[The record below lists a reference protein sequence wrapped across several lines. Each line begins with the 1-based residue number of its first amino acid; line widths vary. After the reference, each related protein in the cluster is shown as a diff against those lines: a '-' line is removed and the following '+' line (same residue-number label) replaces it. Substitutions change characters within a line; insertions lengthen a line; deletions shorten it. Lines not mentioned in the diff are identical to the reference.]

1 MLKFYSYHG
10 VPGWSDFY
18 VQFEEIFA
26 ELPSNA
32 DILELGCGF
41 GRGTWTML
49 EFMRPSMSL
58 YVLDFFEMTT
68 YILWDDFLKS
78 GSELTLT
85 DEEILAFEEML
96 LVKNHQEVFRYNIM
110 QHPRS
115 PQLKDIYAM
124 TSQTYMSENK
134 RNNYDLVF
142 IDGTHTY
149 DVLSTELEFFKDC
162 TLLTGHDYDNPDHPD
177 VRAAVQDFMTKHKD
191 RSLQIYED
199 QEIFVI
205 RKT

>member
-10 VPGWSDFY
+10 VPGWSNFY

-49 EFMRPSMSL
+49 DFMRPAMSL
-58 YVLDFFEMTT
+58 YVLDFLKCTPHIM
-68 YILWDDFLKS
+68 WRDFLES
-78 GSELTLT
+78 GSEITLT
-85 DEEILAFEEML
+85 NDEILAFEEML
-96 LVKNHQEVFRYNIM
+96 LVKTHQEIFQYCIM

-115 PQLKDIYAM
+115 SQLKDIYAM
-124 TSQTYMSENK
+124 RSQIYMSENR

-142 IDGTHTY
+142 LDGDHTC
-149 DVLSTELEFFKDC
+149 DVLSKELEFFKDC
-162 TLLTGHDYDNPDHPD
+162 NLLAGHDYDNPDHPG
-177 VRAAVQDFMTKHKD
+177 VREAVQEFMTKHKD

>member
-1 MLKFYSYHG
+1 
-10 VPGWSDFY
+10 
-18 VQFEEIFA
+18 
-26 ELPSNA
+26 
-32 DILELGCGF
+32 
-41 GRGTWTML
+41 
-49 EFMRPSMSL
+49 MSL
-58 YVLDFFEMTT
+58 YALDFFEMTT
-68 YILWDDFLKS
+68 SQLWDNFLEA

-85 DEEILAFEEML
+85 NEEILVFKEML
-96 LVKNHQEVFRYNIM
+96 LVKNHQEIFQYCIM

-115 PQLKDIYAM
+115 SQLKDIYAM

-162 TLLTGHDYDNPDHPD
+162 TLLTGHDYDNPAHPG
-177 VRAAVQDFMTKHKD
+177 VMEAVQEFITKYKD
-191 RSLQIYED
+191 RSLQILEE